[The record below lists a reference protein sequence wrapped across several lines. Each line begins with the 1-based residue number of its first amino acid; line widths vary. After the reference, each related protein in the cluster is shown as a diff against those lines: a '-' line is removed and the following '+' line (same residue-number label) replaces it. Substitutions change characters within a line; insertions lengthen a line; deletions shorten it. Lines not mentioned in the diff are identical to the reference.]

1 MSTSILDFA
10 DGDPFAFYE
19 TLRASES
26 PVWDE
31 KAKAWLITRFDQCV
45 FAERDETLFT
55 NSYVNAD
62 DLLKRIKGGGA
73 NLTLSQGAEHNV
85 LRRFHLKLLSPSS
98 IENFR
103 IRHIRPVVEAIFA
116 RIEGQGKAELC
127 EELCAQIP
135 PRVISRLL
143 GMPYDDDALMARIL
157 TLNDQIVAYIVSGYR
172 DTALRESALDA
183 SAELN
188 AMLLPYIRERRE
200 RPTDDLIS
208 RIWVDAPAAGVELDE
223 EAALGLCRELY
234 FAGSDT
240 TVHGIA
246 NALFLYLTKPDLA
259 ERVRADRTKAL
270 NALVEESLR
279 LYNVVQFRHRICVED
294 ISIGEANIKRGDM
307 VLIVHA
313 AANRDET
320 KYACPAHAD
329 IDRRGPTD
337 HVAFSKGTRS
347 CVGSQLARV
356 EMREALSYAIDRLP
370 GLRLDP
376 DAPPPSFRGLYMRS
390 MGPLNVVFD

>member
-1 MSTSILDFA
+1 VQTSILDFA
-10 DGDPFAFYE
+10 DSDPFAFYE
-19 TLRASES
+19 GLRKSDS

-31 KAKAWLITRFDQCV
+31 KAKAWLITSFEQCV
-45 FAERDETLFT
+45 FAERDESMFT

-73 NLTLSQGAEHNV
+73 NLTLSQGSEHDV

-98 IENFR
+98 IESFR
-103 IRHIRPVVEAIFA
+103 IRHIQPVVDAMFA
-116 RIEGQGKAELC
+116 RIEGKGSAELC
-127 EELCAQIP
+127 TELCAQIP

-172 DTALRESALDA
+172 DTGLRDIALDA

-208 RIWVDAPAAGVELDE
+208 RIWADAPAAGVDLDE

-246 NALFLYLTKPDLA
+246 NALYLYLTRPELA

-279 LYNVVQFRHRICVED
+279 LYNVVQFRHRICSGD
-294 ISIGEANIKRGDM
+294 IRVGEADIRKGDM

-313 AANRDET
+313 SANRDEA
-320 KYACPAHAD
+320 KYGCPAHAD
-329 IDRRGPTD
+329 IDRRGPSD

-356 EMREALSYAIDRLP
+356 EMREVLSYAIDRLP

-376 DAPPPSFRGLYMRS
+376 DAEQPAFRGLYMRS
-390 MGPLNVVFD
+390 MGPLNVLYD